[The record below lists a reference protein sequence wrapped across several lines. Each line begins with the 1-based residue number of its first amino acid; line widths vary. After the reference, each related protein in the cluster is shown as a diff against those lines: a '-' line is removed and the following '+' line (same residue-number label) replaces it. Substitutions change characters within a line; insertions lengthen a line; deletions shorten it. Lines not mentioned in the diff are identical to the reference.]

1 MDVELVITSV
11 SDSGRVVQQV
21 RGKRY
26 ERDGKL
32 FFQYEEPESE
42 MGRVTALLRYERD
55 GKGSIRLL
63 RQGGI
68 RSEQQFRQG
77 ERLPGYYD
85 TPHGRMEMDTF
96 TRKLKVHMKD
106 GLEQLR
112 WDYELFMG
120 GESVGFYRLDIG
132 IRAAGLR
139 EA

>member
-1 MDVELVITSV
+1 MDVELTITSI

-26 ERDGKL
+26 VRNGKL
-32 FFQYEEPESE
+32 FYQYEEPESE
-42 MGRVTALLRYERD
+42 MGKITALLRIEPE
-55 GKGSIRLL
+55 GKGGIRLL

-68 RSEQQFRQG
+68 RSEQQFRPG

-96 TRKLKVHMKD
+96 TRKLSVTAVD

-112 WDYELFMG
+112 WEYELYMG
-120 GESVGFYRLDIG
+120 GEPAGSYRLEIG
-132 IRAAGLR
+132 VRAA